1 LFAISLVTIGMSV
14 YIWKNLSNGNAR
26 VLWHSSTAETTQIT
40 ANIVIIIIIGII
52 IGATTL
58 DPPSIYP
65 YAVR

>member
-1 LFAISLVTIGMSV
+1 MSI

-26 VLWHSSTAETTQIT
+26 VLWHSNTAETTQIA
-40 ANIVIIIIIGII
+40 ANIIIIILVGIV
-52 IGATTL
+52 IGAATL